1 MQSQYLDQMDKKM
14 DQGIILGQESINNP
28 SQQQRAQYVAFTL
41 LSGIDKDNEATIA
54 AMTSY
59 LALRLPE
66 LKQVKADVDKSNGKV
81 MFDLIFDNEHKN
93 QVKVSFN
100 S

>member
-1 MQSQYLDQMDKKM
+1 M
-14 DQGIILGQESINNP
+14 DQGIILGQESIENP

-66 LKQVKADVDKSNGKV
+66 LKQLKADVDKSNGKV